1 MYDLLL
7 KNGKIIDGSGNP
19 WFRGE
24 VGILNGKIKNI
35 GQISGDS
42 TCTLDINNLVVCP
55 GFIDIHSHSD
65 ISVLVNPKA
74 ESKIMQ
80 GVTTEVIGNCGLSPA
95 PMRAEIKEHLKRQF
109 LPSEFEW
116 NWPNYSDFLET
127 HEKNPSS
134 LNIAPLIGHGALRAA
149 VLGLENRAPTKEESL
164 RMQKL
169 LNECLDA
176 GVFGLSTG
184 LVYSPACFAN
194 TDEIIELARLLK
206 KVNRLYTTHIRGEG
220 ANLIRAVEEAL
231 QIGREAEIPV
241 QLSHHKAAGLDNW
254 GKVRETLDLI
264 EDARQSGIDAT
275 CDVYPYSAS
284 STQLDI
290 CLPPWVR
297 EGGTEKMLERI
308 KDEATRAHVRREMQS
323 NKMQGFWAS
332 PLKAIGWERIVI
344 AAANHQQ
351 NSGIEGMDIAA
362 ISESRRKDPFDVFID
377 ILISEKGGVSC
388 IYHEMCEEDVK
399 TVMCHATAMIGSDGI
414 ALSPKG
420 VLGKHKPHPRS
431 YGTFPRV
438 LGKYVRVEK
447 LLELEQAIKKMTSF
461 PAQKLGLR
469 DRGMVREGFCADLV
483 VFDPLEIMDAATFE
497 EPAQFPRGIKHVIVN
512 GVVVASEGRHT
523 GATPGKL
530 LRAN

>member
-1 MYDLLL
+1 MYDLIL
-7 KNGKIIDGSGNP
+7 KNGKISDGSGNP

-95 PMRAEIKEHLKRQF
+95 PMRAEIQEHLRRQF

-134 LNIAPLIGHGALRAA
+134 LNIAPLFGHGALRAA

-169 LNECLDA
+169 LSECLDA
-176 GVFGLSTG
+176 GVLGLSTG

-241 QLSHHKAAGLDNW
+241 QLSHHKAAGLDN
-254 GKVRETLDLI
+254 
-264 EDARQSGIDAT
+264 
-275 CDVYPYSAS
+275 
-284 STQLDI
+284 
-290 CLPPWVR
+290 
-297 EGGTEKMLERI
+297 
-308 KDEATRAHVRREMQS
+308 
-323 NKMQGFWAS
+323 
-332 PLKAIGWERIVI
+332 
-344 AAANHQQ
+344 
-351 NSGIEGMDIAA
+351 
-362 ISESRRKDPFDVFID
+362 
-377 ILISEKGGVSC
+377 
-388 IYHEMCEEDVK
+388 
-399 TVMCHATAMIGSDGI
+399 
-414 ALSPKG
+414 
-420 VLGKHKPHPRS
+420 
-431 YGTFPRV
+431 
-438 LGKYVRVEK
+438 
-447 LLELEQAIKKMTSF
+447 
-461 PAQKLGLR
+461 
-469 DRGMVREGFCADLV
+469 
-483 VFDPLEIMDAATFE
+483 
-497 EPAQFPRGIKHVIVN
+497 
-512 GVVVASEGRHT
+512 
-523 GATPGKL
+523 
-530 LRAN
+530 

>member
-1 MYDLLL
+1 MYDLIL
-7 KNGKIIDGSGNP
+7 KNGKIIDGSGKP
-19 WFRGE
+19 WFCGE
-24 VGILNGKIKNI
+24 IGILNGKIKNI
-35 GQISGDS
+35 GKISGDAIS
-42 TCTLDINNLVVCP
+42 TLDINNLVVCP

-65 ISVLVNPKA
+65 ISALVNPKA

-95 PMRAEIKEHLKRQF
+95 PMRAEIQEHLKRQF
-109 LPSEFEW
+109 FPSEFEW

-149 VLGLENRAPTKEESL
+149 VLGLENRAPTKEDFL
-164 RMQKL
+164 KMQKL
-169 LNECLDA
+169 LNECLDV

-184 LVYSPACFAN
+184 LVYSPACFAK

-206 KVNRLYTTHIRGEG
+206 KGNRLYSTHIRGEG
-220 ANLIRAVEEAL
+220 ANLIPAVDEAL

-254 GKVRETLDLI
+254 GKVRESLHRI
-264 EDARQSGIDAT
+264 EDARRSGIDAT

-297 EGGTEKMLERI
+297 EGSTEKMLERI
-308 KDEATRAHVRREMQS
+308 EDEATRTKVKKEMQS

-332 PLKAIGWERIVI
+332 PLKALGWERIVI
-344 AAANHQQ
+344 ATANNQQ

-362 ISESRRKDPFDVFID
+362 ISENRRKDPFDVFID
-377 ILISEKGGVSC
+377 ILISEKGKVSC

-399 TVMCHATAMIGSDGI
+399 TVICHATAMIGSDGI

-447 LLELEQAIKKMTSF
+447 LLELEQAIKKMTFF

-469 DRGMVREGFCADLV
+469 DRGLVREGFCADLV
-483 VFDPLEIMDAATFE
+483 VLDPLEIADAATFE
-497 EPAQFPRGIKHVIVN
+497 EPAQFPLGIKYVIVN
-512 GVVVASEGRHT
+512 GVVVAAEGRHT